1 MQRNG
6 SLRWAQLL
14 AFIFPGAGHLALGMP
29 LKGLLLIACTLTDL
43 IAMIRFG
50 SAGGGKYALLIVY
63 LGLTLPY
70 LWFYSVFDALQQTAV
85 LRDGRRGEASQ
96 QPTPA
101 QYALQGG
108 GIVAFGLL
116 LLGLVR
122 ESSIWTPWLN
132 QAGIYAPGIGL
143 IAIAVALL
151 VGRRTVMSKMGRF
164 TAAAI
169 IITVGGLL
177 LWDQLKGSNHMEL
190 LGQWWPA
197 AFVLLGLEVVVFGL
211 VFRRKNQRLS
221 FDMAGCFMAII
232 IAGIAFGITQYSAM
246 PIRWLDQWKDNL
258 AGMVGYGEEKGFK
271 YELDPRKIALTEDLQ
286 TISIHN
292 PNGEVKVQH
301 GNVDHIELLTT
312 IWVDTSDQVE
322 ADKVVAESTVQIEE
336 GKKLSLEAK
345 GKMYGTNANR
355 KPRMNILLIVPDKS
369 HFVIRPDDKKEELNP
384 QTELDTEAPPAA
396 SDDGGVTTEGNSLAT
411 TDLSNPDA
419 IATNQGDS
427 TSMTLEQQGQHEQA
441 GQGLEGEKNQQ
452 NPQSEQDKQNDVSS
466 DNEQNGV
473 NLDNGQNEEEEQPEP
488 IATEL
493 IIAVSN
499 GSVDVN
505 GLFLPG
511 GLKVKVTNGE
521 IMVHDVAGKV
531 EAETKNGGIQVTRI
545 VGDVHLETYNGNVSA
560 EQIKGALEGSTLSGS
575 MDVAHISDAIEVST
589 KNGQIIILDA
599 ASRVK
604 ADTLNG
610 DIEIASPI
618 VAGNWNIDSSIG
630 EIRLYVPEDGN
641 YAVNG
646 SVTFGE
652 VSTDLPLVASKKTIT
667 GEVGTG
673 EYRININ
680 ANSSIMVNQ
689 YIP

>member
-1 MQRNG
+1 MQKIG

-85 LRDGRRGEASQ
+85 LRDGRRDEVGRQ
-96 QPTPA
+96 QLTSG

-108 GIVAFGLL
+108 GIVVLGLL
-116 LLGLVR
+116 LLCLVR
-122 ESSIWTPWLN
+122 ESSIWSPWLN
-132 QAGIYAPGIGL
+132 QAGLYAPGIGL
-143 IAIAVALL
+143 IAIAVAIL
-151 VGRRTVMSKMGRF
+151 VGRRTVMLKMGRF

-197 AFVLLGLEVVVFGL
+197 AFVLLGLEVISFGL
-211 VFRRKNQRLS
+211 IFRRKTQRLS
-221 FDMAGCFMAII
+221 FDMAGCFMAIV
-232 IAGIAFGITQYSAM
+232 IAGVAFGITQYSAM
-246 PIRWLDQWKDNL
+246 PIRWLDQWKDNI

-271 YELDPRKIALTEDLQ
+271 YELDPRKIELTEELQ
-286 TISIHN
+286 TISILN

-301 GNVDHIELLTT
+301 GKVDHIELRTT
-312 IWVDTSDQVE
+312 IWVDSNDQAE
-322 ADKVVAESTVQIEE
+322 ADEVVAESTVQIEE

-355 KPRMNILLIVPDKS
+355 KPRMNILLIIPDNS
-369 HFVIRPDDKKEELNP
+369 HFVIRPDEKKTELNL
-384 QTELDTEAPPAA
+384 QAELDTEAQLAA
-396 SDDGGVTTEGNSLAT
+396 SDDGVTTTEDNQQAV
-411 TDLSNPDA
+411 TDLSKPNEGAD
-419 IATNQGDS
+419 TQGDT
-427 TSMTLEQQGQHEQA
+427 TSVVLEQQGQHEQT
-441 GQGLEGEKNQQ
+441 GQELEGEKNQQ
-452 NPQSEQDKQNDVSS
+452 NQQSGQE
-466 DNEQNGV
+466 E
-473 NLDNGQNEEEEQPEP
+473 NGQNGNVQNEPTDQPEP

-493 IIAVSN
+493 IITVSN
-499 GSVDVN
+499 GSVNVN

-511 GLKVKVTNGE
+511 GLKAKVTNGE
-521 IMVHDVAGKV
+521 ITVHDVAGKV
-531 EAETKNGGIQVTRI
+531 EAETKNGGIQVSKIT
-545 VGDVHLETYNGNVSA
+545 GDVHLETYNGNVSA
-560 EQIKGALEGSTLSGS
+560 EQIEGALEGSTLSGS
-575 MDVAHISDAIEVST
+575 MDVTHVSGAIEVST
-589 KNGQIIILDA
+589 KNGQIMILDA

-610 DIEIASPI
+610 DIEIASPV
-618 VAGNWNIDSSIG
+618 VAGNWNVDSSIG

-652 VSTDLPLVASKKTIT
+652 VSTDLPLIASKKTIT
-667 GEVGTG
+667 GEVGTA